1 MQQHVVKRRM
11 YIQSR
16 QLPDSSG
23 RFPRQQQAV
32 SLVVPDS
39 WLLDCIEAHPQ
50 RKNNHTR
57 QCEAIQHDCQWVFI
71 TQ

>member
-1 MQQHVVKRRM
+1 MD
-11 YIQSR
+11 IQSS

-23 RFPRQQQAV
+23 AFPRQQQTV

-57 QCEAIQHDCQWVFI
+57 QREAIKQD
-71 TQ
+71 